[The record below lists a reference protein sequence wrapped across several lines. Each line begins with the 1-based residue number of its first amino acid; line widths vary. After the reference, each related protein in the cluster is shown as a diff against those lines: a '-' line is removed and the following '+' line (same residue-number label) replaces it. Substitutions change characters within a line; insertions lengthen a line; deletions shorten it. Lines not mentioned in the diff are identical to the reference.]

1 MYFISKIKGNTTSA
15 PVIIIFLLVVTVL
28 VMIMTNTY
36 LVYGQSNQSNSN
48 VTDSQSIRNIPL
60 EKVCVGDIDIAYKMY
75 LAKLSI

>member
-36 LVYGQSNQSNSN
+36 LVYGQSNQS
-48 VTDSQSIRNIPL
+48 TLMLQIH
-60 EKVCVGDIDIAYKMY
+60 KAYGI
-75 LAKLSI
+75 SH

>member
-1 MYFISKIKGNTTSA
+1 
-15 PVIIIFLLVVTVL
+15 
-28 VMIMTNTY
+28 MIMTNTY